1 MQCSNSS
8 VIAPEGPILALSEPL
23 ICGVQDQAKTV
34 PQNTPKSQSQRAC
47 RSWLRTEIHEPF
59 LGMKTAVMGHSG
71 AAPNPSKPFQS
82 HTAMLGRVRA
92 AGVRPGEHRGTE
104 PAASPARSCR
114 CQRSPPAPWAF
125 LTAGCF
131 YVLLNHGTN
140 DGKSWRNQKLNQ
152 KLLPRPSETLTSSQR
167 SQRKL
172 PIKYSGKYELG
183 GDDTRPRAHLW
194 RHISG
199 PTAGSSQEHELTVP
213 WGC

>member
-1 MQCSNSS
+1 MWSPGSGKNSS
-8 VIAPEGPILALSEPL
+8 PKYPEKS
-23 ICGVQDQAKTV
+23 V
-34 PQNTPKSQSQRAC
+34 PKSVPLMAPKENPPAAA
-47 RSWLRTEIHEPF
+47 LEPF
-59 LGMKTAVMGHSG
+59 LGMKTAVTGHSG

-92 AGVRPGEHRGTE
+92 ARVRPGEHRGTE

-125 LTAGCF
+125 LAAGCF
-131 YVLLNHGTN
+131 YVLLNHGTS

-152 KLLPRPSETLTSSQR
+152 KLLLRPSETLTGSQR